1 MFKLLRVAGL
11 LLMLVAP
18 VLNVFLVQAAEP
30 VGPEP
35 ILLWPDG
42 APGAMGTEDVD
53 KPMVRIYPAP
63 EEKRT
68 GAMVVI
74 CPGGGYGVL
83 ATDHE
88 GQQVARW
95 FNTIGVSAAVV
106 KYRLGPKYHHP
117 APLNDAQ
124 RAIRYV
130 RANAE
135 SLKIDPHRVGIM
147 GFSAGGHL
155 ASTVSTHFDAGDAAS
170 SDPVAKQSS
179 RPDFSV
185 LCYPVISLKSSFG
198 HKGSVRNLLGENPD
212 PALIESLSNET
223 QVTKETPPTFIFHT
237 GEDKGVPVQNALVYY
252 QALVEHDVP
261 AEIHVYQHGPHG
273 VGLAPGN
280 PVLATWKERLADWM
294 KANGWLDPAQ
304 PQKGKVS
311 GKVNVDG
318 KPLRWGAI
326 ALHPVGKENAAVA
339 WAMVSNGSY
348 GFSEQGSPTVG
359 EYVVVVQTLG
369 SVEAAPTVFDSSAL
383 TGGVQQS
390 ALRVS
395 VQPGDNTFA
404 FDLPASSR

>member
-1 MFKLLRVAGL
+1 
-11 LLMLVAP
+11 
-18 VLNVFLVQAAEP
+18 
-30 VGPEP
+30 
-35 ILLWPDG
+35 
-42 APGAMGTEDVD
+42 
-53 KPMVRIYPAP
+53 MVRIYPAP

-68 GAMVVI
+68 GAMVVV

-130 RANAE
+130 RAHADE
-135 SLKIDPHRVGIM
+135 LKIDPHRVGIM

-170 SDPVAKQSS
+170 SDPLAKQSS
-179 RPDFSV
+179 RPDFAV

-198 HKGSVRNLLGENPD
+198 HKGSLRNLLGDNPD
-212 PALIESLSNET
+212 PMLVESLSNET

-280 PVLATWKERLADWM
+280 PILTTWKERLADWM
-294 KANGWLDPAQ
+294 KANGWLNPAQ
-304 PQKGKVS
+304 PAKATMS
-311 GKVNVDG
+311 GKVHVGGN
-318 KPLRWGAI
+318 PLRWGAI
-326 ALHPVGKENAAVA
+326 ALHPVGNDNEVVA
-339 WAMVSNGSY
+339 WAMVSNGNY
-348 GFSEQGSPTVG
+348 RFSDAGGPRVG
-359 EYVVVVQTLG
+359 EYVVVVETMG
-369 SVEAAPTVFDSSAL
+369 SVEPVPTVFDSSTL
-383 TGGVQQS
+383 TGDAQRS
-390 ALRVS
+390 ALRVNLIAG
-395 VQPGDNTFA
+395 QNMMDI
-404 FDLPASSR
+404 DLDAPKP